1 MFKRSAV
8 VEMPASTYDQ
18 ARAKAAL
25 AAGTTT
31 AAVMSAKDRLAP
43 RLDSAKEQWGPALES
58 AKESGAQALHSAKD
72 AVTPLV
78 DVAVAK
84 GSDLLSSDTAHEPRN
99 RAALML
105 AAAKGQ
111 PVVVRKRR
119 WPIAAAFL
127 ALGTAIGAAIAMLT
141 GRAASSVTPQTEES
155 KAGPGLDIS
164 TPLTEAEPEPVDVL
178 SDAEV
183 GLSKDDIEPP
193 ATEPDSGDPTRQS
206 DDSYTKPR
214 ANR

>member
-1 MFKRSAV
+1 MFKRSTV
-8 VEMPASTYDQ
+8 MEKPASTYDQ

-31 AAVMSAKDRLAP
+31 AAVASAKDRLAP
-43 RLDSAKEQWGPALES
+43 RIDSAKEQWGPAFES
-58 AKESGAQALHSAKD
+58 ARESGAQALHSAKD

-78 DVAVAK
+78 DVAVAR
-84 GSDLLSSDTAHEPRN
+84 GADLLSTDTAHAARN
-99 RAALML
+99 RAALMV
-105 AAAKGQ
+105 AAAKGR
-111 PVVVRKRR
+111 PVVVQKRR

-141 GRAASSVTPQTEES
+141 GRAASSVAPQAEES

-164 TPLTEAEPEPVDVL
+164 SPLTEAQPEPVNVL
-178 SDAEV
+178 SDADV
-183 GLSKDDIEPP
+183 GLSKDDIKPTS
-193 ATEPDSGDPTRQS
+193 ATAKDE
-206 DDSYTKPR
+206 SYTKPR